1 MQIKENQ
8 KFEGILERHTLFVV
22 RKFLFFLLILSFLSL
37 LLSFFDYG
45 IHYYFLSCQLFLL
58 SVIIFFITRKRGK
71 VLGLLV
77 ENFYII
83 VISLLVFLLIFNDF
97 IFFIKPIL
105 YIYTLL
111 FLVEGIKE
119 VLFFQE
125 YNSLLLKRKEMYK
138 IVASYENCNIL
149 LGKVS
154 RYLLHDM
161 ATPVSVLSCSYE
173 LLERKYLSKGE
184 RVIFKSNLKY
194 AIEQID
200 AILHSTDFLMKKS
213 QQRCYFSVNEC
224 VRQVINLLEN
234 RIRRDEIVVKERFD
248 TNGKIFGDRNVF
260 LRIFL
265 NVFLNSIEELER
277 RGKDYKEI
285 FVEIFETPKYLCVS
299 VVDNGDGLDPKLQV
313 MLNNANYMFSGKHM
327 GLGSGLI
334 FIKYC
339 MKEVFNGRIRIKYD
353 EEEGMNYFRLYFPK
367 SF

>member
-1 MQIKENQ
+1 MEIKGNQ
-8 KFEGILERHTLFVV
+8 KFEKILERYTLFAV
-22 RKFLFFLLILSFLSL
+22 RKFLIFLLILSFLSL
-37 LLSFFDYG
+37 LLSFLGYG
-45 IHYYFLSCQLFLL
+45 IHYYFLSCLLFLL
-58 SVIIFFITRKRGK
+58 SVIIFFIARKRGK

-77 ENFYII
+77 ENFYIL

-105 YIYTLL
+105 YTYILF
-111 FLVEGIKE
+111 FLVEEIKE
-119 VLFFQE
+119 LLFFQK
-125 YNSLLLKRKEMYK
+125 YNSLLLKRKKMYK
-138 IVASYENCNIL
+138 IVASYENCNAL

-173 LLERKYLSKGE
+173 LLERKYLSKME
-184 RVIFKSNLKY
+184 RADFKSNLKY

-213 QQRCYFSVNEC
+213 QQSTHFSINES
-224 VRQVINLLEN
+224 VRQVINLLGS
-234 RIRRDEIVVKERFD
+234 RIKEDKIVVKERFD
-248 TNGKIFGDRNVF
+248 INAKIFGDRNVF

-285 FVEIFETPKYLCVS
+285 FVEVFETPKYLCVS
-299 VVDNGDGLDPKLQV
+299 VADNGDGLDSKLQV
-313 MLNNANYMFSGKHM
+313 MMNNGNYILSSKHM
-327 GLGSGLI
+327 ELGSGLI

-339 MKEVFNGRIRIKYD
+339 MKEVFDGKIRINYN